1 MEDSM
6 NALRVLAWLAIAAK
20 VAAVAFPPPIDKRV
34 LTEGFRSCTVW
45 VKAEKEA
52 SFSGAMC

>member
-1 MEDSM
+1 M